1 MIFNTSYP
9 SYLGGLPVA
18 CALGAMPIQMPLW
31 HHSSGEPNQ
40 PHHQNKNQ
48 GQQTQQTT
56 ENPATRL
63 PSRPRLSPSKAM
75 IMDHVFA
82 ERGDDAFVASQDA
95 AGVRWAELSGF
106 NNIQIHEFQMLLDL
120 MKPILIKPSKIVGAR
135 EIAKGSFGTIYAA
148 KFNEMKVAIKRI
160 NFDGSAAKMHEAY
173 LELYIMKGLS
183 HPNVLQLVGVSA
195 DFKNDKSV
203 YFGIVL
209 ELCND
214 TLQRNMQKKK
224 WSFAERMTMALELVH
239 GVSYIHSKS
248 VVHRDL
254 SSQNILLTHQGHI
267 KIADFGCARKVNE
280 RGEYKTSSIS
290 GSPAYMAPEQLEGQV
305 LTLKCDVWAVG
316 VNLWELATQK
326 LPWADEAMR
335 ESSTRLADYE
345 YMRCAVHAGRKM
357 SRPGAGQLNAS
368 VADAYYQLILSCHH
382 KDASSRPSARKLL
395 SSLQDILA
403 ASSDVNLKRAIHISK
418 EMQRFF
424 AAPSGSNGDGEA
436 TPSYK
441 PSSVTRRKVIL
452 GYQDFTRSKKEQR
465 NRYLVTD
472 LFKFYSVHDP
482 EKMYDVPQLA
492 ESFHDKQDE
501 LNENLM
507 KLYNADLNI
516 FEHSA
521 VLGEYF

>member
-1 MIFNTSYP
+1 
-9 SYLGGLPVA
+9 
-18 CALGAMPIQMPLW
+18 MPLW
-31 HHSSGEPNQ
+31 HHSGGEPNQ
-40 PHHQNKNQ
+40 PHHKNKNQ

-267 KIADFGCARKVNE
+267 KIADFG
-280 RGEYKTSSIS
+280 I
-290 GSPAYMAPEQLEGQV
+290 
-305 LTLKCDVWAVG
+305 
-316 VNLWELATQK
+316 
-326 LPWADEAMR
+326 
-335 ESSTRLADYE
+335 
-345 YMRCAVHAGRKM
+345 
-357 SRPGAGQLNAS
+357 
-368 VADAYYQLILSCHH
+368 
-382 KDASSRPSARKLL
+382 
-395 SSLQDILA
+395 QD
-403 ASSDVNLKRAIHISK
+403 
-418 EMQRFF
+418 
-424 AAPSGSNGDGEA
+424 
-436 TPSYK
+436 
-441 PSSVTRRKVIL
+441 
-452 GYQDFTRSKKEQR
+452 
-465 NRYLVTD
+465 
-472 LFKFYSVHDP
+472 
-482 EKMYDVPQLA
+482 
-492 ESFHDKQDE
+492 
-501 LNENLM
+501 
-507 KLYNADLNI
+507 
-516 FEHSA
+516 
-521 VLGEYF
+521 